1 MLIIG
6 FKGIGKTAIAS
17 KYSDKIIEIDPST
30 FRQDSNWPINYIENI
45 KVYGKKALCSI
56 YHCILSYTSIRNILY
71 LFHYSSSGQQLP
83 NSEYGLKS

>member
-30 FRQDSNWPINYIENI
+30 FRQDSNWPVNYIENI
-45 KVYGKKALCSI
+45 KGA
-56 YHCILSYTSIRNILY
+56 ILNYEI
-71 LFHYSSSGQQLP
+71 
-83 NSEYGLKS
+83 